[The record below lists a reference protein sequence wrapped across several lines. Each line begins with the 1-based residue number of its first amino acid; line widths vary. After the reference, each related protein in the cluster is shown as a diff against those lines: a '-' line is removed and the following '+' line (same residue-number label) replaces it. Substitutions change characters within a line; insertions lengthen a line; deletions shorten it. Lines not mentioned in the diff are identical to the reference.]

1 MTEIENVIHYSNWN
15 FTNNIQISS
24 IGELLFNK
32 LYILFIGAAF
42 LLFIAMVGA
51 IVLTMDDNDSL
62 KVKKNNID
70 INRFES
76 IQINWKYIK

>member
-1 MTEIENVIHYSNWN
+1 
-15 FTNNIQISS
+15 
-24 IGELLFNK
+24 
-32 LYILFIGAAF
+32 
-42 LLFIAMVGA
+42 
-51 IVLTMDDNDSL
+51 MDDNDSL

>member
-1 MTEIENVIHYSNWN
+1 M
-15 FTNNIQISS
+15 SS

-51 IVLTMDDNDSL
+51 IVLTMEDDEML
-62 KVKKNNID
+62 RYNNIKIENYRFLSKN
-70 INRFES
+70 IN
-76 IQINWKYIK
+76 

>member
-1 MTEIENVIHYSNWN
+1 
-15 FTNNIQISS
+15 
-24 IGELLFNK
+24 

-76 IQINWKYIK
+76 IQIN